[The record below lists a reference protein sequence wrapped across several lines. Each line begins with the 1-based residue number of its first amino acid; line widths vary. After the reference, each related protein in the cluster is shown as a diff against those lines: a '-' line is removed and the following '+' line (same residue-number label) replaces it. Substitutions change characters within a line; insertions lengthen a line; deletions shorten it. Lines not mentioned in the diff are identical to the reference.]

1 MVVSKQLPFE
11 TECLTSQAPLHSFF
25 RKASGFILEY
35 SETKMRTST
44 LLAMGLACLCVAWT
58 ARAAVAQDRSK
69 YPTHLNSS
77 SSGIDWI
84 AFYDRIDALT
94 AATRKELQHHLDLPY
109 GEDPKQKLDL
119 YLPQLEAAGPVFIFI
134 HGGGFVEGDRA
145 HYGYVARPL
154 AAQGI
159 VTVVM
164 SYRLSPAHYPEP
176 VYDVQAVLG
185 WVYRNIEE
193 YGGDAS
199 QIYIGGH
206 SAGAILSAFVSVNK
220 TWLSSMSLPGDLIKG
235 FVPISGPYDLRKTGD
250 FVDNYFSDDTKRVE
264 ASPVFNIRNILPKA
278 IVAVGALE
286 KPYLESSQAFVEAL
300 DSAGGNA
307 KLLVLEG
314 MAHDATALSA
324 GDAEGTLVRAVIEL
338 IESNR
343 QNSSV
348 EMQ

>member
-1 MVVSKQLPFE
+1 
-11 TECLTSQAPLHSFF
+11 
-25 RKASGFILEY
+25 
-35 SETKMRTST
+35 MRTSK
-44 LLAMGLACLCVAWT
+44 LLAIGLTCLCVAWT
-58 ARAAVAQDRSK
+58 AGVAVAQDRSK

-94 AATRKELQHHLDLPY
+94 AATRKELQHHLDLLY

-119 YLPQLEAAGPVFIFI
+119 YLPRNEAAGPVFIFI

-164 SYRLSPAHYPEP
+164 SYRLSPAQHYPEQ

-235 FVPISGPYDLRKTGD
+235 YVPISGPYDLRKTGD

-264 ASPVFNIRNILPKA
+264 ASPVLNIRNILPKA
-278 IVAVGALE
+278 VVAVGALE

-300 DSAGGNA
+300 NSAGGDA

-314 MAHDATALSA
+314 MTHDATALSA
-324 GDAEGTLVRAVIEL
+324 GDKDGPLVRALIEL

-343 QNSSV
+343 
-348 EMQ
+348 